1 VKIAEAYVELRLDG
15 TKAKTDAKQAATGA
29 AGVAKQALGLFSA
42 ALFVGGINKAIGAA
56 SRLEQAVGGT
66 AAVFGEAA
74 GQVDDFASTS
84 AKALGISAAATRE
97 LTSQIGGLLKGF
109 GFTQDEAAKMSMS
122 LTTLGSDLA
131 ATFGGAPE
139 EAVQALGAA
148 LRGETDP
155 LERFGVSLNQTQIN
169 LKAVEMGL
177 AESTAKVEPN
187 AKAQAALAL
196 IYERTADAQGQS
208 AREADTAAGAQVRA
222 AAAAED
228 AAAKFGQQLLPIYAR
243 VQEVI
248 GALADAFA
256 ALPGPV
262 QLGVVALLGFVAL
275 AGPIK
280 TVFSLFGDIGNRLRT
295 AEGDFTR
302 AGKAAAL
309 LGKALGALAA
319 SQAVVSVLNEMSDAS
334 GNLEEKLQGVIIAT
348 EGTSGELVAAFERL
362 AGAEDKVLRLSNLWS
377 DFGKEI
383 KLAGTDSKRNIEDLD
398 RAFGKLLDT
407 GTDKAQ
413 AFIDALQT
421 ETDALDK
428 NSGQYKDNISVIE
441 RWQEKIDLAAGA
453 AGVLAGTVDKNTLAY
468 LEYQAGMLD
477 TIEGSDELAEATERV
492 KKEYEDLT
500 SAVDML
506 QGRLSDRDA
515 YDDAIQAQ
523 NELIWANTV
532 AWQTTESQKASE
544 GEKAEALDAS
554 EAALRRSIDATLAY
568 IETLGDIP
576 PEMATKIAADID
588 DGNLAEV
595 ERRLRIWAANLRI
608 STQIEARGGTGY
620 GGTGPTQ
627 QRASG
632 GPIPGPMGAPIP
644 ILAHGGEFMLSA
656 DVVQAIKQGRA
667 TSGLDGGTTANGG
680 GGLSIGTLVVGDRR
694 DLPDVN
700 ATLDRVLWESRFR

>member
-1 VKIAEAYVELRLDG
+1 MQIATAYVDLRIDSKNA
-15 TKAKTDAKQAATGA
+15 KADAKKAATGA
-29 AGVAKQALGLFSA
+29 ASVAQQALSLFTA
-42 ALFVGGINKAIGAA
+42 AAFIGGINKAIGAA

-66 AAVFGEAA
+66 SAVFGEAA
-74 GQVDDFASTS
+74 SKIDDFASTS
-84 AKALGISAAATRE
+84 AKSLGISAAATRE

-109 GFTQDEAAKMSMS
+109 GFTQDAAADMSIK

-131 ATFGGAPE
+131 ATFGGRPE

-222 AAAAED
+222 TAAAED
-228 AAAKFGQQLLPIYAR
+228 AAAKFGQNLLPVYAK

-248 GALADAFA
+248 GALAVGFG
-256 ALPGPV
+256 ALPGPI

-275 AGPIK
+275 ARPLQA
-280 TVFSLFGDIGNRLRT
+280 VFELFGSIGSKLRT

-309 LGKALGALAA
+309 LGGALTAVVA
-319 SQAVVSVLNEMSDAS
+319 SQAVVTVLNQLSDAS

-348 EGTSGELVAAFERL
+348 EGTSAELVASFEKL
-362 AGAEDKVLRLSNLWS
+362 AGAEDKVVDLKNIWE

-383 KLAGTDSKRNIEDLD
+383 KLAGTESKRNIEDLD
-398 RAFGKLLDT
+398 SAFSKLLDT

-413 AFIDALQT
+413 AFLDALQT
-421 ETDALDK
+421 ETAALDE
-428 NSGQYKDNISVIE
+428 NSGQYKDNIELIE
-441 RWQEKIDLAAGA
+441 RYQAKVDLAAGA
-453 AGVLAGTVDKNTLAY
+453 QDVLSGTVDKNTQAY
-468 LEYQAGMLD
+468 LEYQAGMAS
-477 TIEGSDELAEATERV
+477 TIEGSDDLADATEDVR
-492 KKEYEDLT
+492 KEYEDLI
-500 SAVDML
+500 SAVDQL
-506 QGRLSDRDA
+506 QDQLSDRDA

-532 AWQTTESQKASE
+532 AMNTARSQTATEE
-544 GEKAEALDAS
+544 EKAEALDTS
-554 EAALRRSIDATLAY
+554 KAALRRSIDETLVY

-576 PEMATKIAADID
+576 PEVATKIAADID
-588 DGNLAEV
+588 AGNLAEV
-595 ERRLRIWAANLRI
+595 EEDLRIWARNLRL
-608 STQIEARGGTGY
+608 EATVVAKGAPGFGGRGGE
-620 GGTGPTQ
+620 PF
-627 QRASG
+627 ASG
-632 GPIPGPMGAPIP
+632 GPIPGPMGAPVP

-667 TSGLDGGTTANGG
+667 TSGLDGGATQSSG